1 MIKGLLMNTEEI
13 NQLWA
18 EVCSRVKSYE
28 GIIGPQ
34 VDALFSQL
42 FPQAASDGF
51 MMLTANTE
59 FIKNFIERHY
69 IDYIKR
75 AGSRTRSDRSAGG
88 SSAGRSPRAH
98 TANDSAN
105 HRYGSSRS
113 RRRTTSNSPCNSNDA
128 GNRSAARDAC
138 SNYNAA
144 QPRPA
149 GSPGARLHC
158 STGYRNGAAS
168 RRCPRCC
175 SRKRT
180 GATSCSDTCCS
191 QPGRSRPAGHLDR

>member
-1 MIKGLLMNTEEI
+1 MIEGLLMNMEEI

-69 IDYIKR
+69 IDHIKR
-75 AGSRTRSDRSAGG
+75 ALEEIRGVPFDVLIGIDESQAP
-88 SSAGRSPRAH
+88 AAAPVAP
-98 TANDSAN
+98 A
-105 HRYGSSRS
+105 
-113 RRRTTSNSPCNSNDA
+113 P
-128 GNRSAARDAC
+128 AAR
-138 SNYNAA
+138 
-144 QPRPA
+144 
-149 GSPGARLHC
+149 
-158 STGYRNGAAS
+158 STFS
-168 RRCPRCC
+168 LP
-175 SRKRT
+175 
-180 GATSCSDTCCS
+180 
-191 QPGRSRPAGHLDR
+191 RSRPS